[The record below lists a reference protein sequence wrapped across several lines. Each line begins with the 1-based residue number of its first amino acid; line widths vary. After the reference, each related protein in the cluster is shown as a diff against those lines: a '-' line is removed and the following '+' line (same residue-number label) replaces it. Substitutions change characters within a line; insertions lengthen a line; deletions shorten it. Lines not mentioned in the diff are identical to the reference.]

1 MFLGRDGRKKSV
13 QGEVQTAIMKARE
26 AHMDKIKVRLKSC
39 DMRSAR
45 KRGTKTKKT
54 KKTHTQKQWQ
64 AYLQRGVILV
74 RQLWL
79 ELKIQLLQK
88 I

>member
-1 MFLGRDGRKKSV
+1 
-13 QGEVQTAIMKARE
+13 
-26 AHMDKIKVRLKSC
+26 MDKIKVRLKSC

-45 KRGTKTKKT
+45 KRGTKKKT
-54 KKTHTQKQWQ
+54 KKTHTHTQKQWQ

>member
-1 MFLGRDGRKKSV
+1 MFLGREGRKKSV

-45 KRGTKTKKT
+45 KRGTKKKN
-54 KKTHTQKQWQ
+54 THTHKNNGRHT
-64 AYLQRGVILV
+64 YK
-74 RQLWL
+74 
-79 ELKIQLLQK
+79 EE
-88 I
+88 

>member
-1 MFLGRDGRKKSV
+1 MEERKAV
-13 QGEVQTAIMKARE
+13 QGEVQFAIMKARE
-26 AHMDKIKVRLKSC
+26 TCMDKINVRLKSG

-45 KRGTKTKKT
+45 KTEKKG
-54 KKTHTQKQWQ
+54 Q

-79 ELKIQLLQK
+79 ELKKLFLLRIDLILQSLSHT
-88 I
+88 